1 MKNKQTLQQFRE
13 RVFKQSVLRS
23 GLFGLLIGLTVA
35 FVTALVSWFFGYDG
49 GLWLSIGLLVGVS
62 AISGVALYF
71 LKYRATDVFVA
82 RRVDMLGLKERIVT
96 MMELEGEESFMA
108 QRQREDAEEQLKTVS
123 PKQLK
128 FRMTRKAIA
137 TIAAAAVIA
146 PAMMVVCELAA
157 QGILNSGMEIIN
169 PNANAVPEILVIYEV
184 DDDKGGYIDGAEDQ
198 VILLGEKTEPVYAV
212 ANDGWVFVGWS
223 DGLTDPYREGD
234 VVEEDTI
241 FIAFF
246 EEIEGD
252 DNGNGNGNG
261 SGNGEGQGQGNG
273 DGNGAGDMPGSGKG
287 NGNGSGKGEGVGE
300 GKGEGE
306 SEGDGKG
313 EGAGGK
319 YKESNRVYD
328 GNTAYGDVFDE
339 SRSEAMEDLDTSTTE
354 GDVIDGYFEGLV

>member
-157 QGILNSGMEIIN
+157 QGILNSG
-169 PNANAVPEILVIYEV
+169 
-184 DDDKGGYIDGAEDQ
+184 
-198 VILLGEKTEPVYAV
+198 LLYM
-212 ANDGWVFVGWS
+212 D
-223 DGLTDPYREGD
+223 L
-234 VVEEDTI
+234 
-241 FIAFF
+241 
-246 EEIEGD
+246 
-252 DNGNGNGNG
+252 
-261 SGNGEGQGQGNG
+261 
-273 DGNGAGDMPGSGKG
+273 
-287 NGNGSGKGEGVGE
+287 
-300 GKGEGE
+300 
-306 SEGDGKG
+306 
-313 EGAGGK
+313 
-319 YKESNRVYD
+319 
-328 GNTAYGDVFDE
+328 
-339 SRSEAMEDLDTSTTE
+339 EDL
-354 GDVIDGYFEGLV
+354 